1 MAQNALKNYRLY
13 SGVTEAWELV
23 KTGLVVISDTR
34 YRLEVWHSH
43 SNPDIAY
50 FVSVFVMEGGVWKRM
65 PDAPFPEAP
74 DPEMALSTAIALL
87 SERAAA

>member
-1 MAQNALKNYRLY
+1 MIEDALRNYRRY

-23 KTGLVVISDTR
+23 KTGMVVIADTR
-34 YRLEVWHSH
+34 YRLEVWHSY

-50 FVSVFVMEGGVWKRM
+50 FVSVYVLEGGAWKRM

-74 DPEMALSTAIALL
+74 EPEIAMSTAIALL
-87 SERAAA
+87 SERAA